1 MDRVASSSV
10 SAYAT
15 SIATDR
21 EPGSRRS
28 AIKVELTNVLKHPYE
43 PGTYSVDLVR
53 FQNRIPAKNKIILLY
68 ATNND
73 ALLRGSVPIIPHKR
87 YCIRTFNEHVKD
99 GDTVPL
105 RLLTKVRSDSL

>member
-1 MDRVASSSV
+1 LDRVASSSV

-28 AIKVELTNVLKHPYE
+28 ATKVELTNV
-43 PGTYSVDLVR
+43 R
-53 FQNRIPAKNKIILLY
+53 
-68 ATNND
+68 ND

-87 YCIRTFNEHVKD
+87 YRIRTFNEHLKD

-105 RLLTKVRSDSL
+105 RLLTKARSDSL